1 MILSA
6 SSRTIAVSM
15 VVARRKA
22 IAGAPGPKRSG
33 GRYGS
38 DFVVARGMTA
48 QPAGEE
54 SRDVPLR
61 HRRPRRSRSSDQ
73 KHQSKRPLSVC
84 SPRQDFIQESWRS
97 WAPTLSGHR
106 RHRWSRSFCHGLSV
120 CSTKPVQHG
129 KVTGAIDFGGLP
141 DVAGRSRL

>member
-1 MILSA
+1 MR
-6 SSRTIAVSM
+6 SRWWSQGG
-15 VVARRKA
+15 RRSPA
-22 IAGAPGPKRSG
+22 HQGPKRSG

-61 HRRPRRSRSSDQ
+61 HRRPRRSRPSDQ

-84 SPRQDFIQESWRS
+84 SPRQD
-97 WAPTLSGHR
+97 LSR
-106 RHRWSRSFCHGLSV
+106 RVGGLRTYSIRPRTSQV
-120 CSTKPVQHG
+120 IEVVLPRLERVQHQ
-129 KVTGAIDFGGLP
+129 TSSTWQSH
-141 DVAGRSRL
+141 RSD